1 MAASNVV
8 ISVLC
13 TVILILLG
21 INLYFNWKCNKDT
34 SNNDKIFNIMPSN
47 TFRNNLNIFSAF
59 IIMIMWLYCL
69 FSFNSGNTNGTNGIK
84 RTNGTNGTNVSET
97 SIYE

>member
-47 TFRNNLNIFSAF
+47 TFRNNLNVFSAL
-59 IIMIMWLYCL
+59 IITMMWIYCL
-69 FSFNSGNTNGTNGIK
+69 FSFNSGNTN
-84 RTNGTNGTNVSET
+84 RTNGANGANGANGSDT
-97 SIYE
+97 ST

>member
-1 MAASNVV
+1 MAASN
-8 ISVLC
+8 IAITVLC

-34 SNNDKIFNIMPSN
+34 SNNDKIFNIMPYN

-59 IIMIMWLYCL
+59 IILMMWLYCI
-69 FSFNSGNTNGTNGIK
+69 FSFNSAKSNGTNEANLSP
-84 RTNGTNGTNVSET
+84 TSE
-97 SIYE
+97 I